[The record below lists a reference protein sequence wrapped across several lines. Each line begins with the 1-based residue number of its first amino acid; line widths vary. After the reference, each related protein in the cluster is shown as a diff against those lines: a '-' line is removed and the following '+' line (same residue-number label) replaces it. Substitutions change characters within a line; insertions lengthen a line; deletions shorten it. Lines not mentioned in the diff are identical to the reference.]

1 MITIREVVDHLER
14 VAPPSYQEDYDNS
27 GLITGNLEQRVTSAL
42 LSLDCTEEVI
52 DEAKANGSN
61 LVISHHPI
69 IFRGLKKLTGRNY
82 VERTVIKAIKEDI
95 AIYAIH
101 TNLDNIDVGVNNW
114 SYKSFN
120 PVTAKEHTAKANNL
134 YTC

>member
-27 GLITGNLEQRVTSAL
+27 GLITGNLDQRVTSAL

-52 DEAKANGSN
+52 GEAKANGSN

-101 TNLDNIDVGVNNW
+101 
-114 SYKSFN
+114 
-120 PVTAKEHTAKANNL
+120 
-134 YTC
+134 